1 MSRVS
6 VAGGLDCQSLK
17 SFGQKEIKLSLDT
30 GHLHDLRVSACFCGR
45 PTAPLYRH
53 RLVIAA
59 YDAKSAAGVLA
70 QHSLQRILPK
80 CNAPPP
86 GAADPG

>member
-1 MSRVS
+1 MIRV
-6 VAGGLDCQSLK
+6 
-17 SFGQKEIKLSLDT
+17 F
-30 GHLHDLRVSACFCGR
+30 LRVSAVGQQ
-45 PTAPLYRH
+45 H
-53 RLVIAA
+53 HSIVIAA